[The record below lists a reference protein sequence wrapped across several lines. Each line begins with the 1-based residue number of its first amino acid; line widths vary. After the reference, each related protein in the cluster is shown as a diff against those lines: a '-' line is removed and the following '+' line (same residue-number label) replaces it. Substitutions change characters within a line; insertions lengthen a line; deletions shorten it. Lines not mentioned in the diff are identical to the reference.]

1 MTGRIVIS
9 MLLLSLALVSCGDG
23 TSDSGQDPCPIPQ
36 TRVEDNDC
44 TTASVAA
51 AVCSKYCFDSLRHQ
65 LGTGLPQD
73 ITDAARKWLN
83 DVERPFEDALVRHHD
98 EFCESQTASSDDV
111 FQIADLDNLP
121 APFAALGGYVW
132 YNISVII
139 HGDGTVGCNASSV
152 LQTQENMDP
161 ATRVGSYALVRGPGG
176 YHACD

>member
-1 MTGRIVIS
+1 
-9 MLLLSLALVSCGDG
+9 MLLLSLALVSCGGGGGDE
-23 TSDSGQDPCPIPQ
+23 TSDSGPDPCPIPQ

-65 LGTGLPQD
+65 LGALSPSLAA
-73 ITDAARKWLN
+73 AARKWI
-83 DVERPFEDALVRHHD
+83 DSVERPFENALVRHHD
-98 EFCESQTASSDDV
+98 EFCESQSGTSDDV
-111 FQIADLDNLP
+111 FSIADLDNLP

-152 LQTQENMDP
+152 LQTQENMDL

-176 YHACD
+176 YHACY